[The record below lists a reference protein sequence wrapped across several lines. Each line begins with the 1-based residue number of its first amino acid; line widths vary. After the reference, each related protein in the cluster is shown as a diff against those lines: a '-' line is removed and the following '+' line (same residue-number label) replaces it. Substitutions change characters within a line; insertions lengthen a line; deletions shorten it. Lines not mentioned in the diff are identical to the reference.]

1 MRLYFQ
7 SYYRINDHFAEDARG
22 KFPFGTKAFT
32 PELEVSYRYTL
43 KEHIRIYHEK
53 SLKELGITFLEYM
66 AMPITVIDEIIE
78 ANEEAVAAKAKQI
91 NNMLTVPSE

>member
-7 SYYRINDHFAEDARG
+7 TYYGINDHFVEDVRR

-78 ANEEAVAAKAKQI
+78 ANEEAVTAKAKQAM
-91 NNMLTVPSE
+91 NMFTPPTE